1 MRISERILQNSDKLR
16 KSQLI
21 VNMRLSTTPN
31 TNHKPLRGAFYTQ
44 VTVQNVK
51 LTFAVG
57 EGV

>member
-21 VNMRLSTTPN
+21 VKMRLSTTPN

-44 VTVQNVK
+44 LTEQNVK
-51 LTFAVG
+51 LMFGVG
-57 EGV
+57 EWV